1 MAEYENRERAFN
13 RSVGGVMGNFARAV
27 VQADTVAKDEH
38 MKRIQA
44 VFALPDVRLEAK
56 TSLVGFDDS
65 ITTAIEL
72 PPIALVDMKPLEIDS
87 AIISMDM
94 TVSASTATS
103 SSLKS
108 DTSVS
113 GEAKAGWGVFSASI
127 GFSAK
132 VSVAKEQQRK
142 SDYSAKTHAELTM
155 KQGAMP
161 EGLAKVV
168 DALASQVDKTMDINA
183 RLIEKQSDTL
193 LAQADSRRIPSG
205 GNKPQGGG
213 GTPAK

>member
-44 VFALPDVRLEAK
+44 VFGLPDVKLEAK
-56 TSLVGFDDS
+56 TSLVGFDDA
-65 ITTAIEL
+65 ITTSIEL
-72 PPIALVDMKPLEIDS
+72 PPVALVDMKPLEIDS

-94 TVSASTATS
+94 TVSASTATNS
-103 SSLKS
+103 SIKS
-108 DTSVS
+108 ETAVS

-132 VSVAKEQQRK
+132 VSVAKEHQRK

-168 DALASQVDKTMDINA
+168 DALANQVDKTMDINA
-183 RLIEKQSDTL
+183 RLIEKQSDIL
-193 LAQADSRRIPSG
+193 LAQADSKRIPPSG
-205 GNKPQGGG
+205 SSNKPQGSAP
-213 GTPAK
+213 TK